1 MEGPSNSE
9 NKNVFPTEKLQQM
22 KDQLKNFRS
31 KGSKNFDFR
40 VSILA
45 VALVVLIGFIL
56 TMYKANEVKTRAFSV
71 KFGNEEIGI
80 VREKE
85 EAIKI
90 FDDIQEALTNTYNI
104 DVVINGKLDFEN
116 THAKDNE
123 LTSEMKM
130 KENIKAKMTFLVS
143 GYVLSVDG
151 KDIGAF
157 KTEKEAEDVLDKIK
171 EPYEKING
179 ENLNLKE
186 IKFLEDVK
194 VVKKEVPL
202 ANIKNSEEV
211 FSIITKGTDEI
222 KTHIVEDGENYW
234 TIAKKCNMK
243 VDDLIKANPG
253 KDPEKVFPGDEV
265 NLIVPKALITI
276 ATVEE
281 VEYEEEIACE
291 EKIEYNNSMYKNEKK
306 VKNEGS
312 PGKSKV
318 LAKVEKHNGVEVGR
332 EIVKEEIVTKPVD
345 RLIVK
350 GTKAIPKTMATGAF
364 VMPTRGSLSSR
375 YGMRYGRMH
384 KGIDIAAKTGTP
396 IKAAD
401 GGTVTFSGYKG
412 AYGYMVEIN
421 HGNGYVTRYGHC
433 SKLGVKK
440 GAKVYKGQTIA
451 YVGSTGRTT
460 GPHVHFEVIKN
471 GVHQNP
477 AKYLGR

>member
-9 NKNVFPTEKLQQM
+9 NKNVFPTEKLQQV

-31 KGSKNFDFR
+31 KGFKNFDFR

-345 RLIVK
+345 
-350 GTKAIPKTMATGAF
+350 
-364 VMPTRGSLSSR
+364 
-375 YGMRYGRMH
+375 
-384 KGIDIAAKTGTP
+384 
-396 IKAAD
+396 
-401 GGTVTFSGYKG
+401 
-412 AYGYMVEIN
+412 
-421 HGNGYVTRYGHC
+421 
-433 SKLGVKK
+433 
-440 GAKVYKGQTIA
+440 
-451 YVGSTGRTT
+451 
-460 GPHVHFEVIKN
+460 
-471 GVHQNP
+471 
-477 AKYLGR
+477 